1 MIKIKST
8 KMLRE
13 RGPDRAQ
20 ARRGAAYI
28 LLQSP
33 PKEDIMTRT
42 SFLGRLDALLRIATA
57 SELAFAEP
65 RTGASPAF
73 PPAHRIANPYYHAA
87 KAA

>member
-1 MIKIKST
+1 
-8 KMLRE
+8 
-13 RGPDRAQ
+13 
-20 ARRGAAYI
+20 
-28 LLQSP
+28 
-33 PKEDIMTRT
+33 MTRT